1 MLGMIDTLATLQPI
15 QATLPPV
22 VEEHDMATTS
32 SVTYPEDVTTGI
44 NYYVQS
50 KYQNNLPKLY
60 ACFILC

>member
-1 MLGMIDTLATLQPI
+1 MIDTLATLQPI

-32 SVTYPEDVTTGI
+32 DVTYPEGVTTGV
-44 NYYVQS
+44 NYYVQG

-60 ACFILC
+60 ACFVLC